1 VRKFFNIARKDSLV
15 VARDKA
21 AVLVLIAMPLA
32 LIFILGSALGNLQSG
47 DFRIK
52 VAIVNDDTGEVGERF
67 VKGLTDA
74 EDLDGLFEMTLAED
88 ADEARGQVESGDLA
102 AALVIPADTSQQILA
117 REPTALQVYQDPGS
131 PIAAGVWAGVVRA
144 AVSYASAELVIART
158 VEDEL
163 TGAAQSAAAQAPS
176 GVTQP
181 PPHGASGPSPAQGTN
196 DAAAMGEIGELDAVT
211 VRSVEADTVKRV
223 SMMSY
228 YSAGMTAMFL
238 LFGSMFGAFAFVNER
253 RQQTLAR
260 MMIAPVGRVAI
271 VGGKGLGILFI
282 GLGQLVVLVAGTIL
296 LFRVDWGT
304 HVEATLLLGT
314 AEVFAATGLAMTLA
328 ALGKTERAI
337 GALGPAV
344 IMLFAATGGAMFPA
358 EAMPAWLRP
367 LQVISPVYW
376 TLDGFLE
383 VIRGATF
390 ADVSMNAAIV
400 VLIGIVLYAFGIW
413 RLSYE

>member
-1 VRKFFNIARKDSLV
+1 MRKFLNIARKDALV
-15 VARDKA
+15 LARDKS

-52 VAIVNDDTGEVGERF
+52 VAIVNDDAGEVGGHF
-67 VKGLTDA
+67 VEGLTEA
-74 EDLDGLFEMTLAED
+74 EDLEGLFEMTIEQDAEKVRR
-88 ADEARGQVESGDLA
+88 EVEKGDLA
-102 AALVIPADTSQQILA
+102 AALIIPENTTERIAA
-117 REPTALQVYQDPGS
+117 REPTALQVLQDPGS

-144 AVSYASAELVIART
+144 GVSYASAELVIGRT
-158 VEDEL
+158 VEDAVMSRSVVAQEETPEGAEGGAGMGTPPAEYQSPEL
-163 TGAAQSAAAQAPS
+163 TS
-176 GVTQP
+176 
-181 PPHGASGPSPAQGTN
+181 
-196 DAAAMGEIGELDAVT
+196 VT
-211 VRSVEADTVKRV
+211 VRSVEADTQKRV

-260 MMIAPVGRVAI
+260 MMIAPVGRVSI

-282 GLGQLVVLVAGTIL
+282 GLAQLVALVAGTIL
-296 LFRVDWGT
+296 MFRVDWGS
-304 HVEATLLLGT
+304 HVEAILLLGA

-337 GALGPAV
+337 GAIGPAV
-344 IMLFAATGGAMFPA
+344 IMLFAATGGSMFPA

-367 LQVISPVYW
+367 AQVISPVYW
-376 TLDGFLE
+376 TLDGFLA
-383 VIRGATF
+383 VIRGATL
-390 ADVSMNAAIV
+390 ADVAGNAAIV
-400 VLIGIVLYAFGIW
+400 LVIGVAFYAFGIW
-413 RLSYE
+413 RLRYE